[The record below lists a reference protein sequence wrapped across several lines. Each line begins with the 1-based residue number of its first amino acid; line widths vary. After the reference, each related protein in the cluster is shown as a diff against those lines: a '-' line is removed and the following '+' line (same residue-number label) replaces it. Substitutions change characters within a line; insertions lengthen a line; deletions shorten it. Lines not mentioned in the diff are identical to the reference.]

1 VARFRLE
8 PVLKLRQHR
17 EDTRKRD
24 LAVALNGENQEK
36 ETALRYVRLRQDQIH
51 QMRVRQEDDDGPL
64 DIRALI
70 EHRAHIGLLDREIQG
85 QLRAV
90 AVAERETADRRRSVS
105 EAMVDRKALE
115 VIRDKALTAAQE
127 DLTRREAAELD
138 EASLWIHTVAAPTSG
153 TSDAGRRIAR

>member
-1 VARFRLE
+1 MARFRLE

-17 EDTRKRD
+17 EDARKRD
-24 LAVALNGENQEK
+24 LAVALNDENQEK

-51 QMRVRQEDDDGPL
+51 QMRARQVTDDGPL

-85 QLRAV
+85 QLRTV
-90 AVAERETADRRRSVS
+90 AVAERETTGRRRKVS

-115 VIRDKALTAAQE
+115 VLRDKALTAEQANLMRQ
-127 DLTRREAAELD
+127 EAAELD
-138 EASLWIHTVAAPTSG
+138 EVSLRIHATATPTSG
-153 TSDAGRRIAR
+153 AGRRIAR

>member
-1 VARFRLE
+1 MARFRLE

-17 EDTRKRD
+17 EDARKRD
-24 LAVALNGENQEK
+24 LAVALNAESREK
-36 ETALRYVRLRQDQIH
+36 EAAMRYVRLRQDQVR
-51 QMRVRQEDDDGPL
+51 QMRLRQDADDGPL

-90 AVAERETADRRRSVS
+90 AVAERETSDRRRNVS

-115 VIRDKALTAAQE
+115 VLRDKVLSANQATLARQ
-127 DLTRREAAELD
+127 EAAELD
-138 EASLWIHTVAAPTSG
+138 EVSLRIHASAAPTSG
-153 TSDAGRRIAR
+153 TDRRIAR